1 MRPPVLD
8 ASQRAVVEHTDGALL
23 VLAGPGT
30 GKTTTLVEAVA
41 ARVEAGADPERLLV
55 LTFSRK
61 AAVELRDRMAAR
73 LGGRRPPQATTFHSY
88 CYALVRAHQDADL
101 FAEPLRLLSGPEQD
115 LAVRELLAGQ
125 IDLAKLGLGH
135 VRWPDELR
143 ACLTT
148 RGFADEVRA
157 VIARSRELGLG
168 PEALGAFA
176 RRVGRPDWGAAAGF
190 LAEYLDVMDLQGVLD
205 YTELVHR
212 AVLLTESAPPGTL
225 PGYDAVFVDE
235 YQDTD
240 PAQVRLLRGLT
251 AGTAATVV
259 AFGDPDQ
266 SIYAFRGADVN
277 GILDFPATFGAAVRV
292 LDTSRRSGAALLA
305 ATRLLTQRM
314 PLPRLPA
321 DRVRAHRALAPV
333 RDGGRVE
340 VHTYPTPSTETDN
353 IADLLRRAHL
363 EDGVPWHDMAVLT
376 RSAAPLPALR
386 RALTSAGVPVETD
399 AADTPLRHEPA
410 VAPLLLA
417 LRAAATAAGEGASGA
432 APGAGEDPAGPLPA
446 AGEGPGAERAAHGG
460 AAPAGGGVHGDAG
473 QGPGAERAAH
483 GGAAP
488 AGGGVHGD
496 AGGPAAGEGPGA
508 ERAAHGGAAPA
519 GGGVHGDAGV
529 TSPAG
534 GGAGAGHGGVFDA
547 PTSQDEGPRPGLSQA
562 LADAAPGAG
571 QGPEAPAL
579 GGAAPAHGGVEG
591 DVGVASPAGAGTVV
605 AGDGGG
611 EGEAGVGAPAD
622 GEAGLGQGLGTVP
635 AGDGRVPDASSAADA
650 GRGPGVPAG
659 GKGVSQGL
667 AGAVPGV
674 GQGPE
679 ASALGGAAPAGGEA
693 GAGDRPGTAAPE
705 DRGGEGDADVA
716 APADGEMRPGQRP
729 GTVPDGDG
737 GVADAPSAADA
748 GRRPGVPAGD
758 APQAGH
764 GPEAPAAGVPGTG
777 TDPAAPGTGTDPAV
791 PAADPDPSAPRTAAD
806 STPWLDT
813 ETAVALLASP
823 LGGMDPADLRR
834 LGRALRD
841 EERAGGNRVPAP
853 SDVLLARAVAE
864 PERLVAHDQT
874 YARGARRL
882 GELLRAARNKLAAGG
897 TAEEALWL
905 LWNGTPWPGR
915 LERASLR
922 GGPAGRNA
930 DRDLDAVCAL
940 FETAARAEDRV
951 GGRGA
956 LNFLEELDA
965 QDIAADTLT
974 RRHTRPDAVRLMTA
988 HRSKGLEWGLVVV
1001 AGVQEGLWP
1010 DLRRRGS
1017 LLEAD
1022 RIGRD
1027 GLAEPLTPG
1036 ALLAE
1041 ERRLFYVA
1049 ATRARDRLVVTA
1061 VKAPAEDGDQP
1072 SRFLTELGVEPKEV
1086 TGRPRRPLAVAA
1098 LVAELRATTVDP
1110 AASPELRAAA
1120 AERLATLAAL
1130 TDEDGN
1136 PLVPAAHPDRWWGLA
1151 EPTRSEVPLRDRDRP
1166 VALSGSALDQL
1177 AHTCALQWFL
1187 GREVKA
1193 DAPATA
1199 AQGFGNVVHVLADEV
1214 ASGRTPADLDVLM
1227 ARLDSVWDA
1236 LAFDAPWKSAQEKQN
1251 ARIALERFLRWH
1263 VMDRGAGR
1271 TPAATE
1277 HEFDVTLGA
1286 GPYQVRIRG
1295 SMDRV
1300 EADEQGRAYV
1310 VDFKTGK
1317 SAPTRDEVA
1326 HHPQLAVYQLAVR
1339 EGAVDEVFGGR
1350 TPEPGGAELVH
1361 LRQAAPKK
1369 EGGDALPKVQAQEP
1383 PDGEWIGDLLA
1394 TAAGRVLDERFTP
1407 TAGQHCTTCSFRASC
1422 SARPEGRQ
1430 VVE

>member
-1 MRPPVLD
+1 MRAVPAQTRPPVLD
-8 ASQRAVVEHTDGALL
+8 AGQRAVVEHAEGPLL

-30 GKTTTLVEAVA
+30 GKTATLVEAVA
-41 ARVEAGADPERLLV
+41 ARLERGADPERLLV

-125 IDLAKLGLGH
+125 IDLEKAGLGK
-135 VRWPDELR
+135 VGWPDELR

-168 PEALGAFA
+168 PRALDAFA
-176 RRVGRPDWGAAAGF
+176 RRVGRPDWRAAAGF
-190 LAEYLDVMDLQGVLD
+190 LAEYLDVMDLQGVVD

-212 AVLLTESAPPGTL
+212 AVLLTESAAPGSL
-225 PGYDAVFVDE
+225 PAYDAIFVDE

-251 AGTAATVV
+251 APTVV

-277 GILDFPATFGAAVRV
+277 GILDFPATFGGRV
-292 LDTSRRSGAALLA
+292 HVLGTSRRSGEDLLA
-305 ATRLLTQRM
+305 ATRLLAARM

-333 RDGGRVE
+333 RDGGRAE
-340 VHTYPTPSTETDN
+340 AYTYPTPSTETDN

-363 EDGVPWHDMAVLT
+363 EDGLPWHAMAVLT
-376 RSAAPLPALR
+376 RSATPLPTLR

-399 AADTPLRHEPA
+399 AADIPLRHEPA
-410 VAPLLLA
+410 VAALLLA
-417 LRAAATAAGEGASGA
+417 LRAVAGGAAAGPVGASGA
-432 APGAGEDPAGPLPA
+432 SGVDAPRADAPGADAPGAGSAVSGTEDEAPVGDVPGVDASDA
-446 AGEGPGAERAAHGG
+446 DAPGADAPDADAPRA
-460 AAPAGGGVHGDAG
+460 DA
-473 QGPGAERAAH
+473 
-483 GGAAP
+483 
-488 AGGGVHGD
+488 
-496 AGGPAAGEGPGA
+496 
-508 ERAAHGGAAPA
+508 
-519 GGGVHGDAGV
+519 
-529 TSPAG
+529 S
-534 GGAGAGHGGVFDA
+534 GAGAGAPVGPGG
-547 PTSQDEGPRPGLSQA
+547 G
-562 LADAAPGAG
+562 
-571 QGPEAPAL
+571 APAL
-579 GGAAPAHGGVEG
+579 
-591 DVGVASPAGAGTVV
+591 S
-605 AGDGGG
+605 
-611 EGEAGVGAPAD
+611 
-622 GEAGLGQGLGTVP
+622 
-635 AGDGRVPDASSAADA
+635 
-650 GRGPGVPAG
+650 
-659 GKGVSQGL
+659 
-667 AGAVPGV
+667 
-674 GQGPE
+674 
-679 ASALGGAAPAGGEA
+679 
-693 GAGDRPGTAAPE
+693 
-705 DRGGEGDADVA
+705 
-716 APADGEMRPGQRP
+716 
-729 GTVPDGDG
+729 
-737 GVADAPSAADA
+737 
-748 GRRPGVPAGD
+748 
-758 APQAGH
+758 
-764 GPEAPAAGVPGTG
+764 
-777 TDPAAPGTGTDPAV
+777 
-791 PAADPDPSAPRTAAD
+791 
-806 STPWLDT
+806 WLDT

-823 LGGMDPADLRR
+823 LAGMDPADLRR

-841 EERAGGNRVPAP
+841 EERAGGNKVPAP

-864 PERLVAHDQT
+864 PERLVAHDQA

-882 GELLRAARNKLAAGG
+882 GELLRAARNKLAGGG

-905 LWNGTPWPGR
+905 LWDGTPWPGR

-988 HRSKGLEWGLVVV
+988 HRAKGLEWDLVVV
-1001 AGVQEGLWP
+1001 AGVQEGVWP

-1049 ATRARDRLVVTA
+1049 ATRARERLVVTA

-1072 SRFLTELGVEPKEV
+1072 SRFLAELGVEPKEV
-1086 TGRPRRPLAVAA
+1086 TGRPRRPLAVSA

-1110 AASPELRAAA
+1110 DASPELRAAA
-1120 AERLATLAAL
+1120 AERLAALAGL
-1130 TDEDGN
+1130 TDDDGN

-1151 EPTRSEVPLRDRDRP
+1151 EPTRSEAPLRERDRP

-1177 AHTCALQWFL
+1177 VNTCALQWFL

-1214 ASGRTPADLDVLM
+1214 ASGRTPADLGVLM

-1236 LAFDAPWKSAQEKQN
+1236 LAFDAPWKSAQEKEN
-1251 ARIALERFLRWH
+1251 ARIALERFLHWH
-1263 VMDRGAGR
+1263 VMNRGAGR

-1277 HEFDVTLGA
+1277 HEFDVTLEAGA
-1286 GPYQVRIRG
+1286 YQVRIRG

-1300 EADEQGRAYV
+1300 EADEHGRAYV

-1361 LRQAAPKK
+1361 LRQAAAKK

-1383 PDGEWIGDLLA
+1383 LSGEWVGDLLA
-1394 TAAGRVLDERFTP
+1394 SAAGRVLDERFTP
-1407 TAGQHCTTCSFRASC
+1407 TTGQHCTTCAFRASC
-1422 SARPEGRQ
+1422 SARPEGRHI
-1430 VVE
+1430 VD